1 MHKNSLK
8 KTAFKTCGTCDTGWI
23 TRSEF
28 IGCRSISL
36 VGYQSNFERIE
47 EGLFLFNH
55 TIESCGSTISVQV
68 GKFADLYA
76 GEKYSEAKF
85 GRDECERRCI
95 DESNLERCD
104 QKCRY
109 AYVREILQILSD
121 QAT

>member
-68 GKFADLYA
+68 GKFMPVKSIQKRNSAEMSVSADVLTNPT
-76 GEKYSEAKF
+76 
-85 GRDECERRCI
+85 
-95 DESNLERCD
+95 SNDATRNADTLMSG
-104 QKCRY
+104 KSCRY
-109 AYVREILQILSD
+109 
-121 QAT
+121 